1 MFLDKLDMKG
11 RVAVVTGGAQGIGL
25 SAAQALAECGATLV
39 LADLDLDLARKS
51 AKQLAKAEAPAH
63 AFALDVRD
71 RAAVFDLVARIEND
85 VGPTDILV
93 NNAGIA
99 RNSDATAT
107 PPQEWTDVMDVN
119 LDGVWWCAQAFGQR
133 MVARRR
139 GAMVNIGSMS
149 GLVVN
154 KPQPQAAYNASK
166 AAVHMLTKSLAAE
179 WAPHRVRVNAVAP
192 GYIGT
197 ELTKR
202 GLSNAEW
209 KKHWLEMT
217 PFGRVGEPEEVAAVV
232 AFLASD
238 AASYV
243 TGSIYS
249 VDGGYTA
256 W

>member
-1 MFLDKLDMKG
+1 MQG
-11 RVAVVTGGAQGIGL
+11 RTAVVTGGAQGIGR
-25 SAAQALAECGATLV
+25 AVCEALGECGARV
-39 LADLDLDLARKS
+39 IIADLDDRLGADTAAALGSRGVD
-51 AKQLAKAEAPAH
+51 AH
-63 AFALDVRD
+63 AIRLDVRD
-71 RAAVFDLVARIEND
+71 GGAVAEAARSLEQRH
-85 VGPTDILV
+85 GPVDILV

-99 RNSDATAT
+99 RNSPAVETAAA
-107 PPQEWTDVMDVN
+107 EWLEVVDVN
-119 LDGVWWCAQAFGQR
+119 LHGVWWCSQAFGR
-133 MVARRR
+133 SMVQRRR
-139 GAMVNIGSMS
+139 GAIVNIGSMS

-179 WAPHRVRVNAVAP
+179 WAASGVRVNAVAP

-202 GLSNAEW
+202 GMSNETWRAT
-209 KKHWLEMT
+209 WLEMT
-217 PFGRVGEPEEVAAVV
+217 PFGRVGEPAEVACIV

-243 TGSIYS
+243 TGSVFS

>member
-1 MFLDKLDMKG
+1 
-11 RVAVVTGGAQGIGL
+11 VTGGARGIGR
-25 SAAQALAECGATLV
+25 AICEALGECRARV
-39 LADLDLDLARKS
+39 IVADLD
-51 AKQLAKAEAPAH
+51 EAPAQETATALQSRGVDAH
-63 AFALDVRD
+63 AFRLDVRD
-71 RAAVFDLVARIEND
+71 AGAVQSAVAELERHHGA
-85 VGPTDILV
+85 VDILV

-99 RNSDATAT
+99 RNSAAIETTAADWL
-107 PPQEWTDVMDVN
+107 EIIDVN
-119 LDGVWWCAQAFGQR
+119 LHGVWWCSQAFGR
-133 MVARRR
+133 PMVERRR
-139 GAMVNIGSMS
+139 GAIVNLGSMS

-179 WAPHRVRVNAVAP
+179 WAESGVRVNAVAP

-202 GLSNAEW
+202 GMSNEAW
-209 KKHWLEMT
+209 RATWLAMT
-217 PFGRVGEPEEVAAVV
+217 PFGRIGEPAEVACLV

-243 TGSIYS
+243 TGSVFS

>member
-1 MFLDKLDMKG
+1 MFLDKFDMSG
-11 RVAVVTGGAQGIGL
+11 RSAVVTGGAQGIGR
-25 SAAQALAECGATLV
+25 SICAALGECGARIII
-39 LADLDLDLARKS
+39 ADLEGPGADTAAALK
-51 AKQLAKAEAPAH
+51 AKGVDAH
-63 AFALDVRD
+63 AIRLDVRD
-71 RAAVFDLVARIEND
+71 ADAVTAAARFLEERH
-85 VGPTDILV
+85 GPIDILV

-99 RNSDATAT
+99 RNTAAMDT
-107 PPQEWTDVMDVN
+107 SADEWRDIMHVN
-119 LDGVWWCAQAFGQR
+119 VNGVWWCSQAFGR
-133 MVARRR
+133 SMVARGR
-139 GAMVNIGSMS
+139 GAIVNIGSMS
-149 GLVVN
+149 GLIVN

-179 WAPHRVRVNAVAP
+179 WAGSGVRVNAVAP

-202 GLSNAEW
+202 GMSNEEW
-209 KKHWLEMT
+209 RTTWLQMT
-217 PFGRVGEPEEVAAVV
+217 PLGRVGQPEEVACVV

-243 TGSIYS
+243 TGSVFS